1 MNRNEQDFE
10 RALKKVIKYLVV
22 WTLILI
28 ELALLMSCSTT
39 EYVPVVQTN
48 TEHHWHTDSVKEH
61 DSTYHEKQTTI
72 MQLDSAA
79 MAKYGIQLKAA
90 ERAWLVKTE
99 ELERQIQRLQE
110 MSATRDSIHDS
121 IPVPVPVTVIKTVP
135 ADLTLWQE
143 FRLHLANILLY
154 TLLIAA
160 GYGVFRLWRVYKF
173 F

>member
-28 ELALLMSCSTT
+28 ALALLMSCSTT

-61 DSTYHEKQTTI
+61 DSIYHEKQTTI

-121 IPVPVPVTVIKTVP
+121 IPVPVPVIKTVP